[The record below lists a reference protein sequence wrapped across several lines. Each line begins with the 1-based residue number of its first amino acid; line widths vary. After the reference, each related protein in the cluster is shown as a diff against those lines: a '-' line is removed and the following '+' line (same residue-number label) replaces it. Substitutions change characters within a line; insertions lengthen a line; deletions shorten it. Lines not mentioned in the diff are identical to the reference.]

1 MAAGCLLNNASG
13 TLSVVSFL
21 FPECIHGSLTFLHL
35 FCLDFFY
42 DLRCWCLNWV
52 QNSSLTVF
60 FSRGL
65 KGLFHC
71 SALLLQ
77 LSTCV
82 SFADNFTVSRIFI
95 VFVMFQS
102 HVIFQSQVDASLSIP
117 CSELSVLPAFRKF
130 SLNIAHFPFSVFF
143 PTRTLLIPVLL
154 VFYPSCP
161 SRLPRSLFGV
171 MFSALSFTFVILFP
185 VVFNLLTHLLR
196 FYFLCPCL
204 VSFCFS

>member
-1 MAAGCLLNNASG
+1 M
-13 TLSVVSFL
+13 VSFL

-60 FSRGL
+60 FSGGL

-71 SALLLQ
+71 SGLLLQ

-82 SFADNFTVSRIFI
+82 SFADNFTVFRIFI
-95 VFVMFQS
+95 VF
-102 HVIFQSQVDASLSIP
+102 VIFQSQVDASLSIP
-117 CSELSVLPAFRKF
+117 CSELSVLPAF
-130 SLNIAHFPFSVFF
+130 LNIAHFPFPVFSY
-143 PTRTLLIPVLL
+143 PRTLLIPVLP
-154 VFYPSCP
+154 VFYPSGP
-161 SRLPRSLFGV
+161 SRLPWSLFGA

-204 VSFCFS
+204 VWFCFS